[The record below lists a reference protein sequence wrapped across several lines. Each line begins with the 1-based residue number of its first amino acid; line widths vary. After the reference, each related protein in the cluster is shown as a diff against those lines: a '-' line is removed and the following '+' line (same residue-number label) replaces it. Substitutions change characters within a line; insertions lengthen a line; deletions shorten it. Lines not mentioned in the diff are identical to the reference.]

1 MAGRT
6 ITYCFPTGRKKI
18 FFHLLFFL
26 MAGILPASAQDKAP
40 EDTVKRSEE
49 LIPAT
54 RFAGELPAA
63 FTTLQHIRSSVIT
76 MAEISELKKDLDTIF
91 TEIDRFSEKMART
104 DTGILQQ
111 KALENL
117 IFQWQHQKERLLEQQ
132 ALLEDRLETIQEKLS
147 VTDKLLSRWRKSIEV
162 NGQDLS
168 QENKAVLDSFLLNAL
183 SLRDTLDR
191 KSLVFMGFL
200 QDVSNQIIRINR
212 TLRILQEELKKK
224 QKMLLSNKGPSFFK
238 AVSGKAQGYP
248 FMGDIGDNIS
258 SSLPPLKDYLKNK
271 RFDLLWILL
280 IFLSLYF
287 LLYFLDKHKESEIE
301 QAKKSSYIQKT
312 LILVAR
318 PLWTSLFL
326 SLLSARIILSSAPH
340 DLYILLYTLS
350 LIPLFILVPAMLPRN
365 HRQYFYVI
373 GSLFLV
379 DNISE
384 LFFYGYLLNN
394 LILMVLSV
402 FLIITIARHNRDSIA
417 LMIFPGKWISTL
429 VTLFNYLTI
438 ILLSAT
444 ILATFFG
451 FYNFQEYMVTA
462 YIWIYFAIYFYNTA
476 NIAIAGLF
484 EFIIYGKWTERYK
497 SISKNR
503 EKLAHKIALF
513 LNLLTF
519 LLWLYTIVA
528 LFGFRE
534 QTASAIVAVWNFGF
548 KAGTLDVTLGNI
560 TLFVFVLWLSLRIAK
575 ITQTVLEED
584 ILARFHL
591 ERGIPESIATLVKYT
606 IGIIGFFIAAG
617 AAGMKMNNLAFIFG
631 ALGVGIGFGLQDIIN
646 NFISGLIL
654 LFERPI
660 HIGDNISVGELEGVV
675 KHIGIRSSIIQAYD
689 RSEVVVPNGKLISN
703 ELINWTLSNEM
714 RRLEIRVGVAY
725 GTDPLRVME
734 ILKECALSHPEVMKD
749 PPPYVWFQEFGNS
762 SVDFRLLF
770 FYPRFSGGMTVR
782 SEVAAAIVQAFEKN
796 NITIPFPQM
805 DVYIKEAMEQAAES
819 KSEKSGK
826 SGESKE

>member
-1 MAGRT
+1 MAVRIFT
-6 ITYCFPTGRKKI
+6 FYFRTGRKKI
-18 FFHLLFFL
+18 LFSLLLFL
-26 MAGILPASAQDKAP
+26 MAGMLTLNAQDKAS
-40 EDTVKRSEE
+40 EDTVKKAEE

-63 FTTLQHIRSSVIT
+63 FTTLQEIRNSVIT
-76 MAEISELKKDLDTIF
+76 TAGISELKKDLDTIF

-111 KALENL
+111 KALKNL
-117 IFQWQHQKERLLEQQ
+117 IFLWQQQKEKLIEQQ
-132 ALLEDRLETIQEKLS
+132 TLLEDHLETLQGKLS
-147 VTDKLLSRWRKSIEV
+147 VTNHLLTLWKKSIEV

-168 QENKAVLDSFLLNAL
+168 PENKTVLDSFLVNT
-183 SLRDTLDR
+183 STLRDTLER
-191 KSLVFMGFL
+191 KSLVFMGLL

-212 TLRILQEELKKK
+212 TLRTLQADLKKK
-224 QKMLLSNKGPSFFK
+224 QKMLLSSKGPSLFQ
-238 AVSGKAQGYP
+238 VISGKAQGYT
-248 FMGDIGDNIS
+248 FIGDIGDNIS
-258 SSLPPLKDYLKNK
+258 SSLPPIKDYLNNK

-287 LLYFLDKHKESEIE
+287 ILYFLDKHKESEIR
-301 QAKKSSYIQKT
+301 QARKNSYIQKT

-326 SLLSARIILSSAPH
+326 SLLSARLILTSAPH
-340 DLYILLYTLS
+340 DLYILLYTLT
-350 LIPLFILVPAMLPRN
+350 LIPLFILVPAMLHRN

-384 LFFYGYLLNN
+384 LLFYGYLLNN
-394 LILMVLSV
+394 VILMILSV

-417 LMIFPGKWISTL
+417 LMIFPGKWIGTL

-438 ILLSAT
+438 FLLSAT

-451 FYNFQEYMVTA
+451 FYNFQEYIVTA

-503 EKLAHKIALF
+503 EMLAHKITMF

-548 KAGTLDVTLGNI
+548 NVGTLDVTLGNI
-560 TLFVFVLWLSLRIAK
+560 TLFIFVLWLSLRIAR

-584 ILARFHL
+584 VLVRFHL
-591 ERGIPESIATLVKYT
+591 DRGIPESIATLVKYT

-660 HIGDNISVGELEGVV
+660 HIGDNITVGELEGVV
-675 KHIGIRSSIIQAYD
+675 RHIGIRSSIIQAYD

-725 GTDPLRVME
+725 GTDPARVME
-734 ILKECALSHPEVMKD
+734 ILKDCALSHKEVMKD
-749 PPPYVWFQEFGNS
+749 PPPYVWFNEFGDS

-770 FYPRFSGGMTVR
+770 FYPRYSGGMTVR
-782 SEVAAAIVQAFEKN
+782 SEVATAIVQAFEEN
-796 NITIPFPQM
+796 DITIPFPQM
-805 DVYIKEAMEQAAES
+805 DVYIKEAMKQAAES
-819 KSEKSGK
+819 KSEKSG
-826 SGESKE
+826 ESKE